1 MVSKFTRNEE
11 RAERRLIAANIIA
24 VAELGSRNRI
34 PRNQIPT
41 IDHRERLIR
50 DADNNFGGS
59 QALSG
64 RTAMRTIA
72 IMNIGLFITDQW
84 SQIGNKILDL
94 S

>member
-59 QALSG
+59 PSAE
-64 RTAMRTIA
+64 RTHRDENHRDYEYRLIHHRPVVADR
-72 IMNIGLFITDQW
+72 
-84 SQIGNKILDL
+84 K
-94 S
+94 

>member
-1 MVSKFTRNEE
+1 
-11 RAERRLIAANIIA
+11 
-24 VAELGSRNRI
+24 
-34 PRNQIPT
+34 
-41 IDHRERLIR
+41 LIR

-59 QALSG
+59 PSAER